1 MSVIG
6 QEAGIEHGTV
16 KGYKQHAYRKIE
28 SCDACKKALRD
39 DRAAARRGERPE
51 RAKLQRTS
59 RRKTAEAVEEQTVA
73 TPVLLPVPPPPQ
85 LPDRPEIGVPIEGR
99 ELEIGDVIVFL
110 GNHHRIDRFESYTGS
125 LRAALGEGTRV
136 ACSGGWG
143 MTVGPRST
151 VRILP
156 RPAGGAA

>member
-6 QEAGIEHGTV
+6 QAEGIEHGTIT
-16 KGYKQHAYRKIE
+16 GYKQHIYRKIKPCE
-28 SCDACKKALRD
+28 DCKKALRE

-51 RAKLQRTS
+51 RAKPQRTS
-59 RRKTAEAVEEQTVA
+59 RRKAAEELDAAAA

-85 LPDRPEIGVPIEGR
+85 LPDRPEIGVPIKGR

-110 GNHHRIDRFESYTGS
+110 GDHHRIDRFEPYTGS
-125 LRAALGEGTRV
+125 LRAELGEGTRV
-136 ACSGGWG
+136 ACSGTWG
-143 MTVGPRST
+143 MTVGPTST

-156 RPAGGAA
+156 RPTGDAA